1 VKPTR
6 DIDRPTGEYR
16 TRYLKLRS
24 VLYDRTTGLPAYPAL
39 LDQLRALLD
48 DRRQLG
54 VLQLR
59 IDNLDLVESLYG
71 WQVFDRVR
79 SHAAS
84 VLREAVG
91 RDLPKATLLGQGG
104 VADDRFLAFIPEQ
117 GDGSEIVR
125 DYLSERG
132 QIVATLLEGAF
143 RAEGFEGL
151 SPKLS
156 FRVGHAL
163 LSQNPFYRFER
174 RVHAALEEAETYD
187 ERRQQRRESSWSEEL
202 QRIISDESVRTVFQP
217 VLDLRTQ
224 VVIGYEAFARGPEDS
239 LFETPQALFA
249 MSRRVGVAADLDRIC
264 RESALRAAALMGQQG
279 KLFLNALP
287 FDAADERWQ
296 QQRLTE
302 LLETLSLDSG
312 DLVLEF
318 SERAAEADPD
328 RFVQTLTGLKDRGL
342 GVALDDIGTGFAS
355 QAILERVKPDYLK
368 LDLSLVRNI
377 HENLIKQEVLLS
389 LIRIA
394 DRIEAAVIA
403 EGIESQAEA
412 DALCDAGAQYG
423 QGYLFAMPAPA
434 DEVFIAGEPG
444 EIDH

>member
-1 VKPTR
+1 
-6 DIDRPTGEYR
+6 
-16 TRYLKLRS
+16 
-24 VLYDRTTGLPAYPAL
+24 
-39 LDQLRALLD
+39 
-48 DRRQLG
+48 
-54 VLQLR
+54 
-59 IDNLDLVESLYG
+59 
-71 WQVFDRVR
+71 
-79 SHAAS
+79 
-84 VLREAVG
+84 
-91 RDLPKATLLGQGG
+91 
-104 VADDRFLAFIPEQ
+104 
-117 GDGSEIVR
+117 
-125 DYLSERG
+125 
-132 QIVATLLEGAF
+132 
-143 RAEGFEGL
+143 
-151 SPKLS
+151 
-156 FRVGHAL
+156 
-163 LSQNPFYRFER
+163 
-174 RVHAALEEAETYD
+174 
-187 ERRQQRRESSWSEEL
+187 
-202 QRIISDESVRTVFQP
+202 
-217 VLDLRTQ
+217 
-224 VVIGYEAFARGPEDS
+224 
-239 LFETPQALFA
+239 